1 MLKKIFLIFG
11 LFFCVIKPLTINAQE
26 KETQADSV
34 KGPWTPKGII
44 GLNISQIAF
53 DNWVLGGDNA
63 LTYSIYGNFGADY
76 KENNWTFTNSLKL
89 VYGQTKLGDA
99 DFKTNDNEIYLED
112 VLSYNVG
119 WAVDPF
125 ISNTIRS
132 TLAKGYKITP
142 EGKDSLIADFFDP
155 GYITQ
160 SIGFTYDK
168 LKIFKSRVGVAFQ
181 ETFAN
186 KLFQF
191 TDKIETEE
199 IEKFR
204 FETGIESVTD
214 LEWGFM
220 ENMMLT
226 SKLRLFSAF
235 DRLETWDVRFD
246 NVISAKI
253 NRLIVVNLN
262 FLLVYEKRQSL
273 KTQFKEAL
281 QLGIS
286 YSIF

>member
-1 MLKKIFLIFG
+1 MKNPFLKSISLIFLICFFSIK
-11 LFFCVIKPLTINAQE
+11 LFSTD
-26 KETQADSV
+26 ADSV
-34 KGPWTPKGII
+34 KGPWTPKGIV

-76 KENNWTFTNSLKL
+76 KENDWSFTNSLKL

-112 VLSYNVG
+112 VLSYNIG

-253 NRLIVVNLN
+253 NKLIVVNLN

>member
-1 MLKKIFLIFG
+1 MKNPFLKSISLIFLICFFSIK
-11 LFFCVIKPLTINAQE
+11 LFSAE
-26 KETQADSV
+26 ADSV
-34 KGPWTPKGII
+34 KGPWTPKGIV

-125 ISNTIRS
+125 FSNTIRS

-191 TDKIETEE
+191 TDKIETDE